1 MFILKYETLSNI
13 FYFVGYV
20 LFFLMLFL
28 ATKNQQLKMALLSV
42 VTIGIICRLYVLK
55 GIMRIDRDILIFYIG
70 IIFIGVLGQF
80 VGWYNNSPGYSKTL
94 NVYVLYPILYVFIIE
109 AIQDKKRLIALF
121 KVMVLTGIL
130 ISLYILSYVL
140 VKIGLLPDFIF
151 ISLGLDERVN
161 FSGKYVE
168 LNVSSIVSIIYLFP
182 FLCSIILS
190 KNFSPIFSKKWIN
203 ICMYSFSLMLII
215 SIISG
220 RRSLWV
226 IMVFGVIVHFVLIK
240 ISKGT
245 RFAFS
250 FRSIISLLLI
260 SSIIVAVLNYFD
272 ISLIAI
278 FLNILDGFNPQ
289 EDHGAGVRS
298 EQFQSLLRGF
308 FERPLIG
315 FGNGSS
321 PDAMM
326 QRLEPWAFEL
336 SYAAL
341 IYHNGILGLA
351 IYGTFVIWLY
361 YKGIKIIKSESP
373 YGSFMLPILVATS
386 CFLTA
391 NSVNPYLQKFDF
403 IWTILFF
410 PALIINLDFIYHKNK
425 VQRKETHNEVL

>member
-1 MFILKYETLSNI
+1 MLILKTKTLSNI
-13 FYFVGYV
+13 FYFVGYL
-20 LFFLMLFL
+20 LFFFMLFL

-42 VTIGIICRLYVLK
+42 VTIGIICRLYVLH
-55 GIMRIDRDILIFYIG
+55 GIMRIDKDILIFYIG

-94 NVYVLYPILYVFIIE
+94 NVYVVYPILYLFIIE
-109 AIQDKKRLIALF
+109 AIQDKKRLIGLF
-121 KVMVLTGIL
+121 KVMILTGIL

-182 FLCSIILS
+182 LLCSIILS
-190 KNFSPIFSKKWIN
+190 KNFLSILSKRWIN
-203 ICMYSFSLMLII
+203 ISMFSFFLMLII

-226 IMVFGVIVHFVLIK
+226 IMVFGIIVHFVLIK
-240 ISKGT
+240 ISKDT
-245 RFAFS
+245 KYAFS
-250 FRSIISLLLI
+250 LRSIFSFLI
-260 SSIIVAVLNYFD
+260 IFSIITVVLNYFD

-278 FLNILDGFNPQ
+278 FQNILDGFDPQ
-289 EDHGAGVRS
+289 KDHGAGVRS
-298 EQFQSLLRGF
+298 DQLQSLISGF
-308 FERPLIG
+308 YERPLIG

-341 IYHNGILGLA
+341 VYQNGILGIA
-351 IYGTFVIWLY
+351 VYGTFVIWLF

-373 YGSFMLPILVATS
+373 YRSFMIPILLATS

-410 PALIINLDFIYHKNK
+410 PALIINLDFIHSKNK
-425 VQRKETHNEVL
+425 AQRKESYNEVL